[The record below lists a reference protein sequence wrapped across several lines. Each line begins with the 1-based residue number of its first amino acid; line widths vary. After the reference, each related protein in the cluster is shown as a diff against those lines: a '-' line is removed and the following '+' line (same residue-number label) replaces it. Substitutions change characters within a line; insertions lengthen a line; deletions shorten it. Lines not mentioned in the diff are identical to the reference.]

1 MNFNYFNELSPYFP
15 GRLVIYLSPYNC
27 CSYIRLLF
35 LWKTYL
41 VYNESC
47 SLVEINDWIQV
58 SVCLNCL
65 TGLIWSTGFEA
76 TKRESSADSPGD
88 LVRSQI
94 LFLYF
99 ILFFQPTMSW
109 FLVNSFCKCRPTKTM
124 CSTRQVFEFLKKYI
138 SFCPY
143 YTI

>member
-1 MNFNYFNELSPYFP
+1 M
-15 GRLVIYLSPYNC
+15 
-27 CSYIRLLF
+27 LF
-35 LWKTYL
+35 LWITYL
-41 VYNESC
+41 VCIERC
-47 SLVEINDWIQV
+47 SLVEINDWFQV

-124 CSTRQVFEFLKKYI
+124 CSTRQVFEFLKKVYKFLSI
-138 SFCPY
+138 LHNLKNEVQDFLETLKKIYMKFVLCLF
-143 YTI
+143 TN